1 MSPILQKMTE
11 CLEFM
16 KRHGAGLKVLEHME
30 EAVLWQKMEE
40 DLAGMVEMEGPGGH
54 GDRPSHRETP

>member
-16 KRHGAGLKVLEHME
+16 KRQGANLKVLEHME
-30 EAVLWQKMEE
+30 EAVLWQKMDDDIRE
-40 DLAGMVEMEGPGGH
+40 MVEKEGPGGQ
-54 GDRPSHRETP
+54 GKGEA